1 MDKKDVVPICN
12 GILFSHKKEQNN
24 AICNNM
30 DGPEIII
37 LSADSQTETDKCHMI
52 LFICGIHIKKSRYK

>member
-1 MDKKDVVPICN
+1 MQRNITQPFKK
-12 GILFSHKKEQNN
+12 KQNN

-52 LFICGIHIKKSRYK
+52 LFICGYI